1 MAFDAGMLYAVLN
14 EIKENVLG
22 LRVEKVHQPT
32 KDEIVLLMRGRRL
45 SVNLGSVCPRIALT
59 ELVKDNPQAPPMFC
73 MLLRKH
79 LCGAV
84 LESVAQCGFD
94 RVARLAFRGVD
105 EMGYLSVKHLYAE
118 LMGKYSNLVLTD
130 EQDKIIAVAKPID
143 FSDSEIRQLL
153 PGLTY
158 APPPLQEKDDPLTVT
173 KERFFAL
180 AAAYPRER
188 SAVRFLTDS
197 FLGTATVCAREIVF
211 RAAGATDAALG
222 DTSPEGLW
230 QAFSARFSRLISGQN
245 CPQITRNAEGE
256 PIAFGY
262 DVYTH
267 LEGCIA
273 ERTES
278 FGALF
283 DLYFGERDRIERIHS
298 RAADLLRLVSHTESR
313 LTKKLALQKDELAD
327 SERAEEYRRMGEFIT
342 AELYRLKRGATS
354 FTATDYSTDPPTSV
368 TVPLDGRLSPSA
380 NAQRY
385 FKLYRK
391 AKTAREMLATQIA
404 LSERELIYIQSVA
417 AFLSR
422 AETEADLLEL
432 REELALAGYGARMK
446 KYAPQKTK
454 KSKPLEFVSPSGYR
468 VLCGKN
474 NLQNEQLTFRVAGKG
489 DLWFHAKGIPG
500 SHVILICDGA
510 EPPEEDYTFAATV
523 AAEHSSATA
532 DPVAVDYTRVKN
544 VKKPPAAKP
553 GYVTYKTNYTAF
565 VSMKN
570 KK

>member
-1 MAFDAGMLYAVLN
+1 MAFDAGMLYAVID
-14 EIKENVLG
+14 EIKKNVLG

-32 KDEIVLLMRGRRL
+32 KEEIVLLMRGRRL
-45 SVNLGSVCPRIALT
+45 AVNLGSVCPRIALT

-84 LESVAQCGFD
+84 LEEVSQCGFD
-94 RVARLAFRGVD
+94 RVAKLAFRGVD
-105 EMGYLSVKHLYAE
+105 EMGYLSVKILYAE

-130 EQDKIIAVAKPID
+130 EQNKIIAVAKPID

-173 KERFFAL
+173 KERFCSL
-180 AAAYPRER
+180 YGAYPRER

-197 FLGTATVCAREIVF
+197 FLGTATVCAREIVY
-211 RAAGATDAALG
+211 RATKSTDTALCAV
-222 DTSPEGLW
+222 TCEALW
-230 QAFSARFSRLISGQN
+230 NAFSSRFSDLISGQVN
-245 CPQITRNAEGE
+245 PQITRNAEGS

-262 DVYTH
+262 GTYEH
-267 LEGCIA
+267 LEGCTA
-273 ERTES
+273 EQLNS

-313 LTKKLALQKDELAD
+313 LSKKLALQQEELAD
-327 SERAEEYRRMGEFIT
+327 SERADEYRRMGEFIT

-354 FTATDYSTDPPTSV
+354 FEATDYSTDPPSPV

-385 FKLYRK
+385 FKLYHK
-391 AKTAREMLATQIA
+391 AKTAREMLGNQIE
-404 LSERELIYIQSVA
+404 LTKRELIYIRSVA

-432 REELALAGYGARMK
+432 REELSLAGYGARMK

-454 KSKPLEFVSPSGYR
+454 KSKPLELVSPSGYR

-474 NLQNEQLTFRVAGKG
+474 NLQNDQLTFRTAGKG

-500 SHVILICDGA
+500 SHVILICDGD
-510 EPPEEDYTFAATV
+510 EPTEEDYTFAATV

-544 VKKPPAAKP
+544 IKKPPAEIGRAH
-553 GYVTYKTNYTAF
+553 V
-565 VSMKN
+565 
-570 KK
+570 